1 MLFKIYLRMIPEV
14 QIKRMLIQFGAE
26 LKEWRM
32 NKNISVDRFAA
43 EIGISVNTLNRIEE
57 GKIDFRF
64 SLFLQ
69 IKYTMKNKFWL

>member
-1 MLFKIYLRMIPEV
+1 MILPEV
-14 QIKRMLIQFGAE
+14 QIKRMLIEFGAQI
-26 LKEWRM
+26 KEWRTER
-32 NKNISVDRFAA
+32 NISADRFAF

-69 IKYTMKNKFWL
+69 ITHVMKNKF